1 MRIAFAAAL
10 GLALTCGLT
19 GHSADAQTPTPTPQ
33 AADVVNNPFASDPA
47 ARQQGALLFDRTCS
61 GCHGPGATGGR
72 GPALASGVFAHG
84 GSDNELF
91 ATIRSG
97 VPGTQMPAFSVLPSD
112 DVWRLVTY
120 IKSLSGQ
127 TGSLGKATGDAGAGE
142 AIFFG
147 KGSCTA
153 CHEINGRGADLASD
167 LSTEGTKPVT
177 AIQNGVLHQV
187 RRRFL
192 PLPHLAEVVTA
203 DGKTLRGMVRNEDA
217 FFIQLE
223 TPSGVW
229 ATLDKKDV
237 RSITNTGNAWP
248 SDVAARLSPK
258 DIDDVVA
265 FLARNKARDFTQTV
279 KNTPVPVLPYARIA
293 KPAPGDWTTY
303 WGDYQGT
310 HFSALDQINAANVKN
325 LQMKWMAPLTGTYA
339 TEATPIVVDGIM
351 YAAGGSG
358 DVFAFDARTGHP
370 IWAFH
375 RKQDI
380 KNPYQNNP
388 NNKGVAVLDGRVFVG
403 TLDDLLIAIDAH
415 TGRELWEVR
424 TDDTLAGYQLTGAP
438 LAVDGKIIMG
448 MSGGELGVRG
458 YLDAYDPATGKRL
471 WRTYTTPGPGEPG
484 NETWS
489 GDSWKTGG
497 GPTWLTGSY
506 DPEQHLLIWGTG
518 NPAPDYNAES
528 RKGDNLYTDSVLAID
543 PDTGKIKWHYQF
555 TPNDDHDWDS
565 TEDYVLTRMVVNG
578 TEKKVILHA
587 DRNGFFY
594 ALDGTNGQFLW
605 AKPFVRTNW
614 NKGFDAKGRPIIDPA
629 TSATPK
635 GVTVFPAVGG
645 TNFQAPSYDAKNGLF
660 ILEYVSAQGFAQS
673 APVTY
678 EKGKLYLGR
687 GAGTGPQAVAPDQGI
702 EAIDAKTGN
711 IVWKFPMARVGLSS
725 GLVGTAGGIVFAAS
739 AENQLLALDLKSGKP
754 LWHLRINGPVNS
766 SPMTYLAGGKQFIA
780 ITAATQLLVFGLP
793 E

>member
-1 MRIAFAAAL
+1 MRIAFAVTLAFTL
-10 GLALTCGLT
+10 GASYLAV
-19 GHSADAQTPTPTPQ
+19 AQTPRPAPQ
-33 AADVVNNPFASDPA
+33 QADVANNPFANDPRA
-47 ARQQGALLFDRTCS
+47 PQQGAALFDRTCS

-91 ATIRSG
+91 TTIRSG
-97 VPGTQMPAFSVLPSD
+97 VPGTQMPSFSALPSD

-127 TGSLGKATGDAGAGE
+127 TGSLGVATGDAASGQTV
-142 AIFFG
+142 FFG
-147 KGSCTA
+147 KGGCTS
-153 CHEINGRGADLASD
+153 CHEINGRGADLAAD
-167 LSTEGTKPVT
+167 LSAEGAKPVG
-177 AIQNGVLHQV
+177 AIKTGVLHQI
-187 RRRFL
+187 RRRF
-192 PLPHLAEVVTA
+192 PPMPHFADVVTV
-203 DGKTLRGMVRNEDA
+203 DGKSLHGLVRNEDA

-223 TPSGVW
+223 MTDGSW
-229 ATLDKKDV
+229 TTLDKKNV
-237 RSITNTGNAWP
+237 RSVTDTGSALP
-248 SDVAARLSPK
+248 TDTATKLSAK
-258 DIDDVVA
+258 EIDDVVA
-265 FLARNKARDFTQTV
+265 FLAQHKARDFTQTA
-279 KNTPVPVLPYARIA
+279 KINPAPVLPYTRIA
-293 KPAPGDWTTY
+293 NPKPGDWPTY

-325 LQMKWMAPLTGTYA
+325 LQMAWMSPLPGAYT

-358 DVFAFDARTGHP
+358 DVFAFDARTGHQ

-380 KNPYQNNP
+380 RNPYQNNP

-415 TGRELWEVR
+415 TGHELWEVR

-471 WRTYTTPGPGEPG
+471 WRTYTTPGPGEKG
-484 NETWS
+484 NETWA

-497 GPTWLTGSY
+497 APTWLTGSY

-528 RKGDNLYTDSVLAID
+528 RKGDNLYSDSVLAID
-543 PDTGKIKWHYQF
+543 PDTGKIQWHYQF

-578 TEKKVILHA
+578 KERKVILHA

-629 TSATPK
+629 TIATLA

-645 TNFQAPSYDAKNGLF
+645 TNFQAPSYDSKNGLF

-673 APVTY
+673 AAVTY
-678 EKGKLYLGR
+678 EKGKQFLGR
-687 GAGTGPQAVAPDQGI
+687 GAGAGPNPVATDQGI

-725 GLVGTAGGIVFAAS
+725 GLIGTAGGIVFAAS
-739 AENQLLALDLKSGKP
+739 AEGQLLVLDEKNGKP
-754 LWHLRINGPVNS
+754 LWHLRLNGPVNS
-766 SPMTYLAGGKQFIA
+766 SPITYMAGGKQFLA
-780 ITAATQLLVFGLP
+780 ITASTQLLVFGLP
-793 E
+793 D

>member
-1 MRIAFAAAL
+1 MRIA
-10 GLALTCGLT
+10 LALALICGLT
-19 GHSADAQTPTPTPQ
+19 IYGAAAQTPQRPPQ
-33 AADVVNNPFASDPA
+33 AAPQQADVVNNPFAADPNARVAGA
-47 ARQQGALLFDRTCS
+47 ALFERACS
-61 GCHGPGATGGR
+61 ACHGPGATGGR
-72 GPALASGVFAHG
+72 GPALASGVFSHG
-84 GSDNELF
+84 GSDNEVF
-91 ATIRSG
+91 ATIRAG
-97 VPGTQMPAFSVLPSD
+97 VPGTQMPAFSTLPSD

-127 TGSLGKATGDAGAGE
+127 TGSLGVATGNARNGE
-142 AIFFG
+142 ALFFA
-147 KGSCTA
+147 KGGCTA
-153 CHEINGRGADLASD
+153 CHEINGRGSDLASD
-167 LSTEGTKPVT
+167 LSAEGTKPV
-177 AIQNGVLHQV
+177 AAVRNGVLHQV
-187 RRRFL
+187 RRRFP
-192 PLPHLAEVVTA
+192 PLPHLADVTTA
-203 DGKTLRGMVRNEDA
+203 DGRSLHGVVRNEDA
-217 FFIQLE
+217 FFVQLE
-223 TPSGVW
+223 TMTGAW
-229 ATLDKKDV
+229 LTLERKEIK
-237 RSITNTGNAWP
+237 SLTNAGNAWP
-248 SDVAARLSPK
+248 SDIGTRFSPAEVD
-258 DIDDVVA
+258 DIVA
-265 FLARNKARDFTQTV
+265 FLAGQKARDLAQTA
-279 KNTPVPVLPYARIA
+279 KITPAPVLPYARIA
-293 KPAPGDWTTY
+293 KPAPGDWPTY
-303 WGDYQGT
+303 WGDYQGH
-310 HFSALDQINAANVKN
+310 HFSALTQINAANVKN
-325 LQMKWMAPLTGTYA
+325 LQMKWMAPLPGTYT

-358 DVFAFDARTGHP
+358 DVFAFDARTGHQ

-471 WRTYTTPGPGEPG
+471 WRTYTTPAPGEKG

-497 GPTWLTGSY
+497 APTWLTGSY

-518 NPAPDYNAES
+518 NPAPDYNAEG
-528 RKGDNLYTDSVLAID
+528 RMGDNLYSDSVLAID
-543 PDTGKIKWHYQF
+543 PGTGQIKWHYQF
-555 TPNDDHDWDS
+555 TPHDDHDWDS

-578 TEKKVILHA
+578 KERKVILHA

-629 TSATPK
+629 TIATAQ
-635 GVTVFPAVGG
+635 GVTVFPATGG

-673 APVTY
+673 APVSY
-678 EKGKLYLGR
+678 EKGKQYLGR
-687 GAGTGPQAVAPDQGI
+687 GAGTGPEPAATEQGI
-702 EAIDAKTGN
+702 EAIDAKTGT
-711 IVWKFPMARVGLSS
+711 IVWKFPMARVGLSQ
-725 GLVGTAGGIVFAAS
+725 GLLGTAGGIVFAAS
-739 AENQLLALDLKSGKP
+739 AEGQLLALDEKTGKP
-754 LWHLRINGPVNS
+754 LWHLRLGGPVNS
-766 SPMTYLAGGKQFIA
+766 SPMTYMAGGRQFIA
-780 ITAATQLLVFGLP
+780 ITASTQLLVFGLP